1 MSHASTET
9 KEEEALKRLCIIFGV
24 SSDNLTDLLLLSRA
38 IEYAN
43 IDWFIRDGDESSGIE
58 RIKNEIFFIKATS
71 YFRRKK
77 INPLILGNIDIIR
90 SIQNSEYQYVT
101 LLKMKLIYS

>member
-9 KEEEALKRLCIIFGV
+9 KEEEVLKRLFVILGV
-24 SSDNLTDLLLLSRA
+24 SPDNLTDLLLLGRA

-43 IDWFIRDGDESSGIE
+43 IDLYTRDEDIRSGIE

-77 INPLILGNIDIIR
+77 INPLIPSNIDIIR
-90 SIQNSEYQYVT
+90 SIQNSEYQAIS
-101 LLKMKLIYS
+101 LLRMKFI